1 MYSKLLLAQEPNI
14 LNKAR
19 FVQFY
24 GGAVALL
31 LQDHPT
37 MSLSRF
43 VDQTATTIY
52 MSTTVQQEHKK
63 TCQSTEKLSLNNTVF
78 SSRRK
83 ATKVGAFLTR
93 VGREFQALAAAAGK
107 ARSPSVE
114 RCVNGTSS
122 LDVLADR
129 R

>member
-1 MYSKLLLAQEPNI
+1 
-14 LNKAR
+14 
-19 FVQFY
+19 
-24 GGAVALL
+24 
-31 LQDHPT
+31 

-43 VDQTATTIY
+43 ADQTATTIY
-52 MSTTVQQEHKK
+52 MSTTVQQEHK
-63 TCQSTEKLSLNNTVF
+63 TCQSTEKHSLNSTVF

-93 VGREFQALAAAAGK
+93 VGREFQAK

-114 RCVNGTSS
+114 RHVDGTSS
-122 LDVLADR
+122 VDVLADR